1 MIFKLWLTLLIV
13 AVISGTAGC
22 QQFEQGGP
30 KFEQGGP
37 KIEAAEGAYYSES
50 TLNTANALGKVAKV
64 AGDLVEE
71 TKNEAERLLCFVGIL
86 TYDPLACGPLVE
98 SAGNSALDAF
108 SDLEAPPT
116 LGEQWE
122 DFVKKVYIKSNLQ
135 YYD

>member
-13 AVISGTAGC
+13 VVISGTVGC
-22 QQFEQGGP
+22 QQFEQGGH
-30 KFEQGGP
+30 

-71 TKNEAERLLCFVGIL
+71 IKIEAERLLCLGGIL
-86 TYDPLACGPLVE
+86 AIDPLACGPLVE
-98 SAGNSALDAF
+98 SVGNSAFDAF
-108 SDLEAPPT
+108 SDLEEPPT

-122 DFVKKVYIKSNLQ
+122 DFVKKAYIKSNLQ